1 MEVARFRAELLEL
14 SAVVST
20 HAFWAQ
26 VERGDLVQARMA
38 LKHAH
43 EEAAGEGVV
52 VADPTQISRLDKLL
66 ITREYLRFQ
75 LQRLDEAIR
84 DLKAQEVRDRHR
96 AEQARADQ
104 GVEDPAAAR

>member
-1 MEVARFRAELLEL
+1 M
-14 SAVVST
+14 ST

-26 VERGDLVQARMA
+26 VERDDLVQARMA

-52 VADPTQISRLDKLL
+52 MSDPTQISRLGKLR
-66 ITREYLRFQ
+66 ITREYLAFQ
-75 LQRLDEAIR
+75 LQRTDAAVR
-84 DLKAQEVRDRHR
+84 DVEAQEE
-96 AEQARADQ
+96 AGPASCGAGAGGS